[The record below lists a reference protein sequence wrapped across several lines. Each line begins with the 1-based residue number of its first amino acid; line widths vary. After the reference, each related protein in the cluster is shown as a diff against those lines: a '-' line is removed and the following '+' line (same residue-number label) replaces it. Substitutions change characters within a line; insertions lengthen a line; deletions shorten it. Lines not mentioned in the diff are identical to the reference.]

1 MTYNYNTH
9 AVTLLN
15 LKYILKKK
23 KKVVFYLQLFSTMK
37 MSQERKNTNYCNLIN
52 HSST

>member
-15 LKYILKKK
+15 LKYILKK

-37 MSQERKNTNYCNLIN
+37 MSQERKNTNYCNLNN